1 MDSTDTH
8 APSHTASQAPG
19 NIQPCE
25 IHVDEEGDWT
35 HKGIRIIRD
44 DIIEIFLENLQLAPD
59 GSYLIR
65 WDQSLCA
72 LDAADTVF
80 VVGRADRVKSEDSME
95 EQVLL
100 GLKHLSRAE
109 PLDPATLWVGRDN
122 VLYCRVREGR
132 FPARFSRPAYYQL
145 AEWIRE
151 DEATGGFYLEL
162 SGRRFSIRMDEAE

>member
-44 DIIEIFLENLQLAPD
+44 DIIEIFFENLQLAPD

-65 WDQSLCA
+65 WNQSLCM
-72 LDAADTVF
+72 LDAADTVY

-122 VLYCRVREGR
+122 VLYCRVLEGR

-151 DEATGGFYLEL
+151 DEDTGGFCLEL
-162 SGRRFSIRMDEAE
+162 NGHRFSIRMDETG